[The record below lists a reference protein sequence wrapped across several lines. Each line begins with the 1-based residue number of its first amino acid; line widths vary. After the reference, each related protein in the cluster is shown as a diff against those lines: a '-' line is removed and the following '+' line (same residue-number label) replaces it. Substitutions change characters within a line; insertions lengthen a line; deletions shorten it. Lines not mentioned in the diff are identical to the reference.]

1 MKHWY
6 RVSSDDLVHWKNEGL
21 ALKPELLYENSGCY
35 SGSGLPEKD
44 TLYLAYTGNAKD
56 YAKNRYQYQLLAKM
70 DRYGRITKCEK
81 PLIYPNPDY
90 TEHQRD
96 PKLFA
101 YKDRYYI
108 LMGAQNPEKKGVM
121 LLYSANSPEGTWQFD
136 GELKVRGYETF
147 GFMCECPCIE
157 RIGDKWIL
165 LFSPQGIEAEGD
177 LYQQKYNNVYF
188 IGDFDPEK
196 LEFIP
201 DGPYQELDRGFD
213 FYAAQ
218 CASQEVYR
226 DAAVLIGWASCPDY
240 TTPLTDEIGYSHI
253 QTLPRLLTIEDGKLM
268 QRPAPDMKKLE
279 GEVLFK
285 AENGTITADKLHGLM
300 PRTAIIHLEN
310 PSLQSTELSLYSKN
324 GRRGFEISYDRN
336 AKVLTVDRSAL
347 NHQINEECGAVRRIA
362 LENGLSALDVYVDRS
377 SVEIFVNNGEKV
389 VSARV
394 FPEAD
399 ERILRMGGKDI
410 NLSIYSPLKSVED
423 NFII

>member
-1 MKHWY
+1 
-6 RVSSDDLVHWKNEGL
+6 
-21 ALKPELLYENSGCY
+21 
-35 SGSGLPEKD
+35 
-44 TLYLAYTGNAKD
+44 
-56 YAKNRYQYQLLAKM
+56 M

-268 QRPAPDMKKLE
+268 QRPAPGMKSLE
-279 GEVLFK
+279 GDVLFK
-285 AENGTITADKLHGLM
+285 AENGTITADRLHGLM

-310 PSLQSTELSLYSKN
+310 PGLQSTELSLFSKN

-347 NHQINEECGAVRRIA
+347 NHQINEEFGAVRRIA